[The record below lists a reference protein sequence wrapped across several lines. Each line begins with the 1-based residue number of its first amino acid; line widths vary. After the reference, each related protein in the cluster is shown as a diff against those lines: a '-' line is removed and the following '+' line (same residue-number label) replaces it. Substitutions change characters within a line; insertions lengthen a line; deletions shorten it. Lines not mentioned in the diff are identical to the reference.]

1 MDGWEKLIEAATQTT
16 LATIERARRLEEHR
30 RQRQQRDTD
39 LDIEQ
44 LRDSVDRFDHA
55 AELAE
60 EIDLSM
66 NFCAVPATMHVVPV
80 DPAEFVQV
88 PFKCPE
94 CEARLLVE
102 IEEWESETGLITEA
116 GFHLQCPNESFEDR
130 DTWHRHYQGEWQPVI
145 TKVYRW
151 LSANVRV
158 WRQDR

>member
-1 MDGWEKLIEAATQTT
+1 MWGPVYSGKLRRKRPGMPKGFKYPIVICEKCSKPVSENWMVRHLKADCRTGTQI
-16 LATIERARRLEEHR
+16 API
-30 RQRQQRDTD
+30 
-39 LDIEQ
+39 
-44 LRDSVDRFDHA
+44 
-55 AELAE
+55 
-60 EIDLSM
+60 
-66 NFCAVPATMHVVPV
+66 
-80 DPAEFVQV
+80 DPAEFLQV

-102 IEEWESETGLITEA
+102 IEEWETDTGLITEC

-130 DTWHRHYQGEWQPVI
+130 DTWHCHYQSEWQPII